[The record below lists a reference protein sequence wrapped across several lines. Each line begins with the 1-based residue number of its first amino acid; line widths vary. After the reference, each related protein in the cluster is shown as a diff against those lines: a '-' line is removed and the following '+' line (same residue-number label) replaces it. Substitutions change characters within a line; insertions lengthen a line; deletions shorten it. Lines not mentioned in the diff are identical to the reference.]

1 MPIATSV
8 PLDLRGRSITTF
20 IAYETLRRLDGIAD
34 GECLELLTDASEEI
48 DNDLHA
54 WCRSRGQ
61 ELMPVKLTGDNQQYV
76 ITKRPLARS
85 GKRFAAVVSDA
96 GLEELLSPLSFAL
109 AAALEGGDVSLYF
122 QGPAIRVLAR
132 GFTEH
137 LHGLSRPFSRLAR
150 TGLTKAG
157 HLPAQDKLRQ
167 LQALGAR
174 FYACAGSMRHFKV
187 AKTDLAF
194 DGVTIAEYLTF
205 TEVMRQADINLF
217 VQ

>member
-1 MPIATSV
+1 VTKV
-8 PLDLRGRSITTF
+8 PAAGGLRRKRRGRPGS
-20 IAYETLRRLDGIAD
+20 DWD
-34 GECLELLTDASEEI
+34 D
-48 DNDLHA
+48 
-54 WCRSRGQ
+54 
-61 ELMPVKLTGDNQQYV
+61 
-76 ITKRPLARS
+76 RP
-85 GKRFAAVVSDA
+85 
-96 GLEELLSPLSFAL
+96 
-109 AAALEGGDVSLYF
+109 YF

-137 LHGLSRPFSRLAR
+137 LHGLSRPFSRFAR

-174 FYACAGSMRHFKV
+174 LYACAGSMRHFKV

-205 TEVMRQADINLF
+205 TEVMRLADINLF